1 MLDTSLGHICT
12 KLQVGERCGWNG
24 RGFQRTCPTLKGRW
38 KGFSE
43 RNRAGVVLLCY
54 NYALLTGCPCLEYD
68 LCSVFDLFTIVQY
81 CTLERVFVLVGDV
94 FQYSVAF
101 SEPARL

>member
-12 KLQVGERCGWNG
+12 KLQIGERCGWNG
-24 RGFQRTCPTLKGRW
+24 RALAIFRGFQRTCPTLKGRW

-54 NYALLTGCPCLEYD
+54 NYALLTLSTADRVENGLGHNSEVYGPRTQPQE
-68 LCSVFDLFTIVQY
+68 QY
-81 CTLERVFVLVGDV
+81 PPTTF
-94 FQYSVAF
+94 
-101 SEPARL
+101 